1 MKKEEKA
8 KFIAE
13 QCKPCSR
20 DFYSGIYQG
29 VLLALRAEESE
40 FEFGVVTDTYA
51 KVDEFEVGRAYQH
64 KSGSQMFIIG
74 KSTSI
79 KPRFIIEK
87 GWAEGYQKEP
97 ISDEPMSS
105 ITLPIEIVADDQS
118 ATDGWFEIPK
128 TKFFDDNI
136 FINTRPEL

>member
-1 MKKEEKA
+1 MKNEEKA

-13 QCKPCSR
+13 QCKPCSY
-20 DFYSGIYQG
+20 DFYHGIYQG

-40 FEFGVVTDTYA
+40 FEFGTITDTYI
-51 KVDEFEVGRAYQH
+51 KVNEFEVGRVYQH

-79 KPRFIIEK
+79 RPRFIVEK
-87 GWAEGYQKEP
+87 GWAKGYQKKP

-105 ITLPIEIVADDQS
+105 ITLPIEFVFDDQS
-118 ATDGWFEIPK
+118 ETDGWFEIPK

-136 FINTRPEL
+136 FIETR